1 MLHIEFEERT
11 KATVGF
17 YFYHKVIEKM
27 YNALPDDMDK
37 DEFCKM
43 LDPKGVEYVQKL
55 YYARHP
61 EEDFSNGTL

>member
-1 MLHIEFEERT
+1 MLIEEFEG
-11 KATVGF
+11 KKCVSVGF

-43 LDPKGVEYVQKL
+43 LDPKGVEYVQKI

-61 EEDFSNGTL
+61 EEDFTHGT